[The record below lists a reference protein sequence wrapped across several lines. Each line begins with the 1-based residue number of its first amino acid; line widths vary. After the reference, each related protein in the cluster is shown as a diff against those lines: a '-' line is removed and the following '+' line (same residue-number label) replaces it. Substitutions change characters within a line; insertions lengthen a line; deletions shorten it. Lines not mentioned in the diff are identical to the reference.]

1 MRSARFCSTKY
12 CSVVALPSLTSWVHF
27 SSGILIPNALSMA
40 KAMSRKSRLSMPRSW
55 MASPKAQRSLLRRS
69 VRTQHEAVEVGGKL
83 GMAVKRKHMR
93 DILVR
98 PHHDHAAFVPIDAAH
113 RKDVV
118 AALEIGAEHLFV
130 VAKSVTSF
138 CREK

>member
-1 MRSARFCSTKY
+1 MDGPGRPCSPGRSREPVYRSGGLSSMEAGRSRHIGFGDKNGQIRGGAR
-12 CSVVALPSLTSWVHF
+12 
-27 SSGILIPNALSMA
+27 
-40 KAMSRKSRLSMPRSW
+40 

-138 CREK
+138 CREKE